1 MRTYNQI
8 DNDLA
13 KLEKKVNSM
22 SPQGGNKLYRHQINI
37 QLNGQYAGTS
47 ITFSIITPISTYAE
61 KVSDIHNLL
70 PQGQPISY
78 YSEKAYGL
86 LVHNTYDINV
96 VDSIGFLPTS
106 INAIDIAY
114 HKWSNGTYTGD
125 SYRITDQSGI
135 EYFSDERIDL

>member
-13 KLEKKVNSM
+13 KLEKKVNTLT
-22 SPQGGNKLYRHQINI
+22 PQGGNKLYRHQITI
-37 QLNGQYAGTS
+37 QLGGQYVGSA
-47 ITFSIITPISTYAE
+47 ITFSIITPVSTYAE
-61 KVSDIHNLL
+61 HISDIHNLL

-78 YSEKAYGL
+78 FTEKAHGL

-96 VDSIGFLPTS
+96 VDSIGFLASS
-106 INAIDIAY
+106 INAIDISY
-114 HKWSNGTYTGD
+114 HNWSNGTYTGD

-135 EYFSDERIDL
+135 EHFSDERIDL